1 MIAWLSGQLLAKNPP
16 TVLLDVNGVGYEME
30 APLSVFYQLPDV
42 GETVSLFTHLVV
54 REDAQLLFAFES
66 ELQRDIF
73 RTLIRVNGVGPK
85 VALAILSTLTIDE
98 LMFAMSQEDVKLL
111 TKVPGIGAKTAQR
124 LLVELKDRLEK
135 EFADISASATSDGT
149 VAGAARNAQQD
160 AISALESLGYKAAD
174 ATKVVRSLPTDLSSE
189 ELIRQ
194 SLRQLSGRVL

>member
-16 TVLLDVNGVGYEME
+16 TILLDVNGVGYEME

-42 GETVSLFTHLVV
+42 GEAVSLFTHLVV

-98 LMFAMSQEDVKLL
+98 LMLAMSQEDVKLL

-149 VAGAARNAQQD
+149 AAGAARNAQQD

>member
-1 MIAWLSGQLLAKNPP
+1 MIAWLSGKLLAKTPP
-16 TVLLDVNGVGYEME
+16 TLLLDVNGVGYEME
-30 APLSVFYQLPDV
+30 APLSVFYQLPEV
-42 GETVSLFTHLVV
+42 GESLSLFTHLVV
-54 REDAQLLFAFES
+54 REDAQLLFAFENQ
-66 ELQRDIF
+66 LQRDIF

-85 VALAILSTLTIDE
+85 VGLAILSTLTVDE
-98 LMFAMSQEDVKLL
+98 LMLAMSQEDVKLL

-135 EFADISASATSDGT
+135 EFSDIATSSDSST
-149 VAGAARNAQQD
+149 EAGAARNAQQD

>member
-1 MIAWLSGQLLAKNPP
+1 MIARLSGKLLAKTPP
-16 TVLLDVNGVGYEME
+16 TLLLDVNGVGYEME
-30 APLSVFYQLPDV
+30 APLSVFYQLPEV
-42 GETVSLFTHLVV
+42 GESLSLFTHLVV
-54 REDAQLLFAFES
+54 REDAQLLFSFENQ
-66 ELQRDIF
+66 LQRDIF

-85 VALAILSTLTIDE
+85 VGLAILSTLTVDE
-98 LMFAMSQEDVKLL
+98 LMLAMSQEDIKLL

-135 EFADISASATSDGT
+135 EFSDIAASPDSSTE
-149 VAGAARNAQQD
+149 AGAARNAQQD